1 MEDNGNTGT
10 RLIAA
15 AGSVKSEIIAFFRAN
30 PFLLVSEARLAS
42 LLCRPPEMVCEAV
55 RMLLD
60 AGVLTRR
67 YGEAL
72 LCVDEEPKGAE
83 LKGGLA

>member
-1 MEDNGNTGT
+1 MENNGNTGA
-10 RLIAA
+10 RFVAA
-15 AGSVKSEIIAFFRAN
+15 AASVRSEVIDFFKAN

-60 AGVLTRR
+60 AGILTRR

-72 LCVDEEPKGAE
+72 LGVEENLKGAG